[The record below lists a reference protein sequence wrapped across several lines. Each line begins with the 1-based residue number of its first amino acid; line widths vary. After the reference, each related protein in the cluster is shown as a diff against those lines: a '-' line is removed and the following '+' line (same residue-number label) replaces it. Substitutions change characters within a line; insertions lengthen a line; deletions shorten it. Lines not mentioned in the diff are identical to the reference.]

1 MYHAAV
7 YSFGGDSTG
16 GSKRHR
22 QIQIQA
28 IFDVLEG
35 GFLSTIRVLGLT
47 EGVLFV
53 IRRSG

>member
-7 YSFGGDSTG
+7 YSFGADSTG

-22 QIQIQA
+22 QIQFQA
-28 IFDVLEG
+28 IFDVPEG
-35 GFLSTIRVLGLT
+35 VFLPSIGVLGLT

-53 IRRSG
+53 IRQSG